1 MNQNDVLTA
10 LGPLAPLME
19 DATITE
25 ILADAPD
32 RVYFE
37 RQGKLEDAAPANKFA
52 SPEQLR
58 AVIDAVL
65 ALDNITLGP
74 GKTTAE
80 VRLHDGSRFLGIIP
94 PTAADGPSIT
104 LRKFFKTP
112 ITVELLYEF
121 GAYTPDEHAV
131 IKSAILARRN
141 IISAGDT
148 GSGKTTFLNILTGEI
163 PANERVVTVEET
175 LELQPRAARVVRLAT
190 ENSSGLT
197 FTQLIDI
204 AARARPDRLIF
215 GEMRGPEV
223 MRMLQIMSVGHDGA
237 MSTLHATGPED
248 ALARME
254 SFCLMANL
262 GLGLSEIRS
271 LIASTIGLITFLQR
285 RPDGARKVMQI
296 TEVCGLENDRYVLQ
310 PLFRYNPEINA
321 HEATGV
327 KPGWEN

>member
-1 MNQNDVLTA
+1 MNTNDVLTA
-10 LGPLAPLME
+10 LGPLAALME
-19 DATITE
+19 DASITE

-37 RQGKLEDAAPANKFA
+37 RKGQLENSDIKFD

-65 ALDNITLGP
+65 ALDGITLGP
-74 GKTTAE
+74 GQTAAE
-80 VRLHDGSRFLGIIP
+80 VRLPDGSRFLGIIP
-94 PTAADGPSIT
+94 PTAADGPGIT

-112 ITVELLYEF
+112 ITVEKLYEF
-121 GAYTPDEHAV
+121 GAMTPEEHAV
-131 IKSAILARRN
+131 IKSAIHARRN

-148 GSGKTTFLNILTGEI
+148 GSGKTTFLNVLTDDI

-175 LELQPRAARVVRLAT
+175 LELQPRAARAVRLAT
-190 ENSSGLT
+190 ENSSGMT
-197 FTQLIDI
+197 FTELINI

-223 MRMLQIMSVGHDGA
+223 MRMLQIMSIGHDGA
-237 MSTLHATGPED
+237 MSTLHATSPED

-262 GLGLSEIRS
+262 GLGLSEIRA
-271 LIASTIGLITFLQR
+271 LIASTIGLIVFLQR

-296 TEVCGLENDRYVLQ
+296 TEVRGLEHDRYILQ
-310 PLFRYNPEINA
+310 PLFRYNPETDA

-327 KPGWEN
+327 KPGWEA

>member
-1 MNQNDVLTA
+1 MNMQDVLTA
-10 LGPLAPLME
+10 LGPLAPLMV
-19 DATITE
+19 DTTITE
-25 ILADAPD
+25 IMADAPD

-37 RQGKLEDAAPANKFA
+37 RKGKFEDAAIKFD
-52 SPEQLR
+52 SPEHLR

-74 GKTTAE
+74 GRTAADI
-80 VRLHDGSRFLGIIP
+80 RLHDGSRFLGIIP
-94 PTAADGPSIT
+94 PTAADGPCLT

-112 ITVELLYEF
+112 ITPEQLYGF
-121 GAYTPDEHAV
+121 GAMTPEEHAV

-148 GSGKTTFLNILTGEI
+148 GSGKTTFLNILTGDI

-175 LELQPRAARVVRLAT
+175 LELQPRAPRAVRLAID
-190 ENSSGLT
+190 NSSGMT
-197 FTQLIDI
+197 FTELINI
-204 AARARPDRLIF
+204 AARTRPDRLIF

-237 MSTLHATGPED
+237 MATIHATGPED

-262 GLGLSEIRS
+262 GLGLSEIRT
-271 LIASTIGLITFLQR
+271 LIASTIGLIVFLQR
-285 RPDGARKVMQI
+285 RSNGARKIMQI
-296 TEVCGLENDRYVLQ
+296 TEVLGLEHDRYVLQ
-310 PLFRYNPEINA
+310 PLFRYNPETDK

-327 KPGWEN
+327 KPGWEQ